1 MCTVIADCVLVHVQ
15 CNTEGS
21 GGQVVSAR
29 SINPKG
35 YGGLLSHPDY
45 SGDHSTPT
53 LAAQTPAA
61 AAADAVATA
70 TTPRGLCGEFNLRVL
85 WRHSAPAPESL
96 PAVPGLPESGGSGG

>member
-1 MCTVIADCVLVHVQ
+1 MCTVTAAMCSSTYRATLR
-15 CNTEGS
+15 GP

-53 LAAQTPAA
+53 LGAQTPAA
-61 AAADAVATA
+61 AAAAVATA

-96 PAVPGLPESGGSGG
+96 PAVPWLPESGGSGG